1 MFIFA
6 EQLLILSRWSGFW
19 SPKEREREKK
29 KRFAGNEMGALIY
42 SCLRQ
47 TNERLQRSPESRKKK
62 KENDEALVPSSMK
75 NCCSAQCCSS
85 ITLLKSTLLL
95 SLLTPALDGLL
106 STPLLP
112 SRLLGTEFG
121 DASEPGGVK
130 VWGRQE
136 ETNRLET
143 LCRHVRRFHSFWL
156 VCFVIHWVT
165 RTSRFVFLKKNEEV
179 KNSTAV
185 YDGVGLA
192 QEKWPPPHFLHCF
205 YSTCHFDPLYDP
217 WFHVSRHDFG

>member
-1 MFIFA
+1 MRR
-6 EQLLILSRWSGFW
+6 ELSYTRVWGR
-19 SPKEREREKK
+19 PMKGREVQK
-29 KRFAGNEMGALIY
+29 AG
-42 SCLRQ
+42 
-47 TNERLQRSPESRKKK
+47 KKK

-121 DASEPGGVK
+121 DASEPGGMK

-143 LCRHVRRFHSFWL
+143 LCPHVRRFHSFWL

-165 RTSRFVFLKKNEEV
+165 RTSRFFFFKKNEEV
-179 KNSTAV
+179 NNSTAV
-185 YDGVGLA
+185 YNGVGLA

-205 YSTCHFDPLYDP
+205 YPTCHFDPLYDFMFP
-217 WFHVSRHDFG
+217 DIISENVVSLTNTDSKLQILICHSA